1 MDQMLLPVTCRRS
14 GDILAVP
21 ALEPASP
28 HMRTTFAGTAS
39 APATGTMPAGAG
51 PVPLV
56 YLLAAS
62 HSGSTLLAMLLG
74 SHPDV
79 CTVGELKATSLGSV
93 DTYRCSCGAP
103 IRQCEF
109 WTGITSAMAARG
121 IAFDIGRAGTDLRS
135 GASGY
140 VTRLLKP
147 LHRGPGLEMLR
158 DIALNLSPGWKEHLR
173 RVDAANAALVSCIK
187 ERTGARVIVDSSKIG
202 IRLKY
207 LLRNPAFDVKV
218 VRVVRD
224 GRAVALT
231 YMDPERFADAKD
243 PRLRGGGAGAPRD
256 AERLPLT
263 QAAREWRRSNE
274 EAEALL
280 STLDRSRWMEVR
292 YESVCGAT
300 SDTLDR
306 VFAFAGVEPGRAPK
320 DFRSVV
326 QHVIGNGMRLDT
338 SSEIRLDDRW
348 RSTFTES
355 DLREFDAVAGD
366 LNRRLGYTT

>member
-1 MDQMLLPVTCRRS
+1 
-14 GDILAVP
+14 
-21 ALEPASP
+21 
-28 HMRTTFAGTAS
+28 MRTTSLGTAS
-39 APATGTMPAGAG
+39 GPAAGTLPAPAAAPG
-51 PVPLV
+51 PIPLV

-79 CTVGELKATSLGSV
+79 CTVGELKATSLGAV
-93 DTYRCSCGAP
+93 ETYRCSCGAP
-103 IRQCEF
+103 IRQCAF
-109 WTGITSAMAARG
+109 WADITAAMIARG
-121 IAFDIGRAGTDLRS
+121 IPFDIGRAGTDLRS
-135 GASGY
+135 DANAY
-140 VTRLLKP
+140 VRRLLKP
-147 LHRGPGLEMLR
+147 LHRGPALEALR
-158 DIALNLSPGWKEHLR
+158 DMALNLSPRWRTHLR
-173 RVDAANAALVSCIK
+173 RVNAANTALVSSIK

-218 VRVVRD
+218 VRVIRD

-263 QAAREWRRSNE
+263 RAAREWRRSNE

-280 STLDRSRWMEVR
+280 STLPSSRWTEVR
-292 YESVCGAT
+292 YESVCAAT
-300 SDTLDR
+300 SETLNR
-306 VFAFAGVEPGRAPK
+306 VFTFAGVAPGRAPAE
-320 DFRSVV
+320 FRSVV

-338 SSEIRLDDRW
+338 TSDIRLDDRW
-348 RSTFTES
+348 RSALTAG

-366 LNRRLGYTT
+366 LNRRLGYAT